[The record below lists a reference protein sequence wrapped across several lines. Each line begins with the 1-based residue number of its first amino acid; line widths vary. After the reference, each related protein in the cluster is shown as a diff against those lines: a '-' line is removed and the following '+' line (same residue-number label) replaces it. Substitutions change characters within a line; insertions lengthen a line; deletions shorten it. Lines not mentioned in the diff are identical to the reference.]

1 MPPRP
6 YSRLH
11 IEELERLFESSKQD
25 VQKLSVLEE
34 ELTHRQTKRAKSLG
48 TKVDQCLAQHRHK
61 KPDRQTNSPK
71 PNRST
76 DNNAPNPEPEA
87 IVQDQ
92 IMVPPPH
99 YETHEPKFTPIPKQE
114 AVRDMRIQSGPKF
127 GPDAI
132 LTSWLTLEVL
142 TPQPMPN
149 ERDLEAAGSQL
160 VRLEQV
166 PEPWLQPTFKRR
178 GRERYLYWMVY
189 LGELDLAKA
198 VQSIIDRFPD
208 DSQERS
214 QVQGTS
220 ALAVVVLDADGKVVV
235 DRTFLSSFAWGYGK
249 VRADQFRELAKFVE
263 YEHAITVALE
273 RRLRRQDENGQ
284 ILPLGASD
292 ISQAIN
298 WLVAELNLP
307 DEEIIRPGIA
317 LRVPQWG
324 LYSEPPQPELLN
336 SFFIEDLVRVRS
348 AFKEGDIGQAIQAYI
363 NAIPSRERQDVVG
376 NSSLLSATLS
386 PSRIPLSRWPGPGR
400 HPLVFMQQAAI
411 NHAVSELVNPG
422 LVSVN
427 GPPGTGKST
436 LLRDIVAKVV
446 LDRAIALSEFPK
458 PEEAFTHVTS
468 MRTGQAYSHL
478 YQLHESLLGHEI
490 VVASSNNKAVENIS
504 REIPSSSAI
513 ANDSNPPLRYF
524 QSVSDAVLAND
535 GQIVEGATWG
545 LAAAVLG
552 NASNRAAFAKTFWWH
567 KKRGMA
573 LYFKA
578 VTGRDIAQDRE
589 ENNEEDNNDII
600 RDVIDIEQ
608 PPRSEIEA
616 YHRWQE
622 ARKDFLAKLRAVKL
636 IQQRMD
642 EAYQAVCRRHQLEKE
657 ADIAHRAFADAQKD
671 LTVRLQQDTEARA
684 ACEAAIETER
694 KASQDRD
701 ALTLLRPGFFARLF
715 YTRTYREW
723 RHRMSKATQE
733 LDTARSLVRV
743 RDEAA
748 QRTSQILSASRGRLA
763 QAEAASV
770 SANDILRATLATI
783 EAGQATFGSNFAD
796 EEFWNQEDCSLQTT
810 SPWICNDFQ
819 RARDDLFAASFA
831 LHRAFIDAA
840 AKYLRHNV
848 RAALDVMKGRSLSE
862 TQEPARRSL
871 WASLFLLVPVVST
884 TFASMSRLF
893 GPLGRE
899 QLGWLLIDEAGQAVP
914 QAAAGALWRAKR
926 AIVIGDPLQI
936 QPVVIVPP
944 KLIDAIFAEFGVSS
958 GEWAAPEMSAQTLSD
973 RASWFGTTIQT
984 KDGDIWVGSPLRV
997 HRRCEEPMFS
1007 ISNYIAYDGLMVFGT
1022 SHGESA
1028 IGNVLGPSFWIDV
1041 QGDGEGKWSQAEG
1054 EQALQLLSRLLHS
1067 GIDDPDI
1074 FFITPFRIVSQKLRE
1089 IIRRDDGISRR
1100 LPENART
1107 WTASRIGTIHTFQGK
1122 EAEAVVLVLGAP
1134 LDISASARQWA
1145 GHPPNLL
1152 NVAVTRA
1159 KHRLYVIGDRTAW
1172 RNAGSF
1178 THLAQVLPVSKIG

>member
-1 MPPRP
+1 MPSRP

-25 VQKLSVLEE
+25 VQKLSVLEN
-34 ELTHRQTKRAKSLG
+34 ELTHRQTKRAKSLR
-48 TKVDQCLAQHRHK
+48 TKVDQCLVQHRHK
-61 KPDRQTNSPK
+61 KSDRQTTSPN
-71 PNRST
+71 PNGST
-76 DNNAPNPEPEA
+76 DNNNPNPEPES
-87 IVQDQ
+87 IVRDQ
-92 IMVPPPH
+92 ITRPPSH
-99 YETHEPKFTPIPKQE
+99 YQRNEPKSPPIPQQE
-114 AVRDMRIQSGPKF
+114 AAHDVHIQSEPKS
-127 GPDAI
+127 DAI

-149 ERDLEAAGSQL
+149 ERDLEAVGSQL

-166 PEPWLQPTFKRR
+166 SEPWLQPTFKRR
-178 GRERYLYWMVY
+178 GRERHLYWMVY
-189 LGELDLAKA
+189 LGELDLPKA
-198 VQSIIDRFPD
+198 VQSIIDRFPEE
-208 DSQERS
+208 SEERS
-214 QVQGTS
+214 QVRGTS
-220 ALAVVVLDADGKVVV
+220 ALAVVVLDAEGKIVD

-249 VRADQFRELAKFVE
+249 VRADQLKELAKFVE
-263 YEHAITVALE
+263 YEQALTVALE
-273 RRLRRQDENGQ
+273 RRLRRQGENGQ
-284 ILPLGASD
+284 ILPLEASD
-292 ISQAIN
+292 ISQAIS

-307 DEEIIRPGIA
+307 EEEIIRPGIA

-336 SFFIEDLVRVRS
+336 SFYIEDLIRVRS
-348 AFKEGDIGQAIQAYI
+348 AFKEGDIGQAIQDYVNPI
-363 NAIPSRERQDVVG
+363 IRRERQDVVG
-376 NSSLLSATLS
+376 NSFLLSATLS
-386 PSRIPLSRWPGPGR
+386 PNRIPLSRWPGPGR

-411 NHAVSELVNPG
+411 NHAALELVDPG
-422 LVSVN
+422 LVSIN
-427 GPPGTGKST
+427 GPPGTGKTT
-436 LLRDIVAKVV
+436 LLRDMVAKVV

-458 PEEAFTHVTS
+458 PEAAFTHVTS
-468 MRTGQAYSHL
+468 MRTGQGYSHL
-478 YQLHESLLGHEI
+478 YELHESLLGHEI

-524 QSVSDAVLAND
+524 QSVSDAVFAND
-535 GQIVEGATWG
+535 GRIIEGATWG

-552 NASNRAAFAKTFWWH
+552 NASNRAAFAKAFWWH

-578 VTGRDIAQDRE
+578 VTGRDIAQGQDE
-589 ENNEEDNNDII
+589 DDEEDDNESV

-608 PPRSEIEA
+608 PPCSEIEA
-616 YHRWQE
+616 HHRWQE
-622 ARKDFLAKLRAVKL
+622 VRKDFLAKLRAVKL

-642 EAYQAVCRRHQLEKE
+642 EAYQAACRRAQLEKE
-657 ADIAHRAFADAQKD
+657 ADVAHRAFIEAQDD
-671 LTVRLQQDTEARA
+671 LTIRLQQDTEARA
-684 ACEAAIETER
+684 VCMAALETER
-694 KASQDRD
+694 KASQDRE
-701 ALTLLRPGFFARLF
+701 ALTLLRPGFLARLF
-715 YTRTYREW
+715 WTRTYREW
-723 RHRMSKATQE
+723 RHQMSKATQE
-733 LDTARSLVRV
+733 LSTARSLVRA
-743 RDEAA
+743 RQEAA
-748 QRTSQILSASRGRLA
+748 QNISQVLSASQGRLA
-763 QAEAASV
+763 EAETDSV
-770 SANDILRATLATI
+770 NADETLKATLVTI
-783 EAGQATFGSNFAD
+783 EAGQAMLGNNFAD
-796 EEFWNQEDCSLQTT
+796 EDFWNQEDCVLQTT

-819 RARDDLFAASFA
+819 RARDDLFVASFA

-848 RAALDVMKGRSLSE
+848 RAALEVMKGRSLSE
-862 TQEPARRSL
+862 TQEPTRRSL

-899 QLGWLLIDEAGQAVP
+899 QLGWLLVDEAGQAVP
-914 QAAAGALWRAKR
+914 QAAVGALWRARR

-936 QPVVIVPP
+936 QPVVTVPP
-944 KLIDAIFAEFGVSS
+944 KLTNAIFAEFGVSPC
-958 GEWAAPEMSAQTLSD
+958 EWAPPEMSVQTLSD

-984 KDGDIWVGSPLRV
+984 RDGDIWVGSPLRV

-1022 SHGESA
+1022 CHGESV
-1028 IGNVLGPSFWIDV
+1028 IGNVLGSSVWIDV

-1054 EQALQLLSRLLHS
+1054 EQALQLLRRLLHS

-1074 FFITPFRIVSQKLRE
+1074 FFVTPFRIVSQKLRE
-1089 IIRRDDGISRR
+1089 TIRRDDGISRR
-1100 LPENART
+1100 LPANARI

-1134 LDISASARQWA
+1134 SDIFAGARQWA

-1159 KHRLYVIGDRTAW
+1159 KRRLYVIGDRTAW

-1178 THLAQVLPVSKIG
+1178 THLAQVLPVGNI